1 MPTSMTKSNDKS
13 FMKDTEIEEGF
24 FLLKFQNNGKEKQ
37 TFIKEVS
44 NNYIQLFFSIKENG
58 KLIFNNGR
66 YTIDILES
74 KSLVLFNPQQNLP
87 INLEIEPKAK
97 IITILISIKKF
108 HSFFSDFSKYITFLG
123 EENQDKKY
131 YSAKDLSPREMVVL
145 NQIFKYNL
153 HASLEKLYT
162 KGKIYELLSLYF
174 NFSEDSD
181 KDKCPFLEDEENVEK
196 IKRAKEIIINRM
208 AEPPSLGDLATEIGL
223 SLKKLKDGFKQI
235 YGDTVFNFLLEYKL
249 DYSRKL
255 LETKKYNVAE
265 ISNLIGY
272 STSSHFIAAFK
283 KKYGTTPKKY
293 LGKI

>member
-1 MPTSMTKSNDKS
+1 MKNNDKS
-13 FMKDTEIEEGF
+13 FMKVTEIEDGF
-24 FLLKFQNNGKEKQ
+24 FILKFQNNLKTKQ

-44 NNYIQLFFSIKENG
+44 NNYIQLFFSIKGNG
-58 KLIFNNGR
+58 KLVFNNGR

-87 INLEIEPKAK
+87 INLEIDPTSK
-97 IITILISIKKF
+97 IITVLITIKKF
-108 HSFFSDFSKYITFLG
+108 HSFFSEFSKYITFLG
-123 EENQDKKY
+123 EDNQTKKY
-131 YSAKDLSPREMVVL
+131 YSAKDLSPSEMIVL

-162 KGKIYELLSLYF
+162 KGKVYELLSLYF
-174 NFSEDSD
+174 NFSEGDD
-181 KDKCPFLEDEENVEK
+181 KDKCPFLEDEDNVEK
-196 IKRAKEIIINRM
+196 IKKAKEIVIDRM
-208 AEPPSLGDLATEIGL
+208 AEPPSLQELANEIGL

-235 YGDTVFNFLLEYKL
+235 YGETVFNFLLDYKL

-255 LETKKYNVAE
+255 LETKKYNVSE
-265 ISNLIGY
+265 ISSIIGY

-283 KKYGTTPKKY
+283 KKFGTTPKKY

>member
-1 MPTSMTKSNDKS
+1 MTNKNI
-13 FMKDTEIEEGF
+13 FKDTQIEGGF
-24 FLLKFQNNGKEKQ
+24 FLLKFQNNTSKDQ
-37 TFIKEVS
+37 TFIREVD
-44 NNYIQLFFSIKENG
+44 NNYIQLFFSIKEKG
-58 KLIFNNGR
+58 TLIFNNGS
-66 YTIDILES
+66 YTIDVLES

-87 INLEIEPKAK
+87 INIKLVPKAR

-108 HSFFSDFSKYITFLG
+108 HSFFSEFSKYITFLG
-123 EENQDKKY
+123 EENQGKKY
-131 YSAKDLSPREMVVL
+131 YSAKDLSPSEMIVL

-174 NFSEDSD
+174 NFTEGDG

-196 IKRAKEIIINRM
+196 IKRAKEIVIDRM
-208 AEPPSLGDLATEIGL
+208 AEPPSLQELANEIGL

-235 YGDTVFNFLLEYKL
+235 YGETVFNFLLDYKL

-255 LETKKYNVAE
+255 LETKRYNVGE

-283 KKYGTTPKKY
+283 KKFGTTPKKY